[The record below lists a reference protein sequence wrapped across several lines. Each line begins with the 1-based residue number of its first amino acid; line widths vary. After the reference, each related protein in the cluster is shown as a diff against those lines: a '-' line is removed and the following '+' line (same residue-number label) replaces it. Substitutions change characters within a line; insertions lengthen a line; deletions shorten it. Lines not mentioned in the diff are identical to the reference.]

1 MGNLKMKLIVT
12 LSVLLISLSA
22 ITCVGN
28 AFDKKWCGNSKVD
41 VEITTEWDGKKE
53 KTHASIVVPTTL
65 SEVSI
70 FDNKVAKLIQKT
82 EQGLVLTLDG
92 KANAKHLGVIYNY
105 DEDDNTQIFI
115 PYLYLS
121 SITPNMDILNVNM
134 ARTFA
139 KVENKMFNIVP
150 VVDAFGTPLCECQ
163 QAMLLERIQ
172 QNLTKRLA
180 ILAHIAKN
188 ISSNIVWIA
197 HYNAEITKW
206 TNWKP
211 NKTLRDSLTKQA
223 TNKDAECSAF
233 QSAIEQL
240 NAEIMTE
247 VTSLAGKNEES
258 VKNDSKINWATDL
271 IDRGSLET
279 TWNYVD
285 KDQYS
290 QSFMSGKP
298 SGDTTYWKDIQ
309 TYVGKALTQMQ
320 LVKLDYLRQYPQ
332 IEPQIVSIA
341 AIKQNLETLSK
352 KEKLDLPGLNIN
364 ISGVQLVLTK
374 TETLLATKISS

>member
-41 VEITTEWDGKKE
+41 VEITTNWEGKKE

-70 FDNKVAKLIQKT
+70 FDDKVAKLIQKT

-139 KVENKMFNIVP
+139 KVETKMFNIVP

-180 ILAHIAKN
+180 ILAHISKN
-188 ISSNIVWIA
+188 ISQNMVWVA
-197 HYNAEITKW
+197 YWNSEITKW

-223 TNKDAECSAF
+223 TNKQTECSAF
-233 QSAIEQL
+233 ELAITRL
-240 NAEIMTE
+240 NADIVLEE
-247 VTSLAGKNEES
+247 NSLAGKQQDTQ
-258 VKNDSKINWATDL
+258 KLDSSIKYLEAKINAYTVGMNGNW
-271 IDRGSLET
+271 
-279 TWNYVD
+279 VD
-285 KDQYS
+285 NKDVDS
-290 QSFMSGKP
+290 QGRITKYWYNIQRYMSA
-298 SGDTTYWKDIQ
+298 S
-309 TYVGKALTQMQ
+309 LTQMEF
-320 LVKLDYLRQYPQ
+320 VKTNFIREYPE
-332 IEPQIVSIA
+332 ITPQIVSIS
-341 AIKQNLETLSK
+341 AIKQTFYELSK
-352 KEKLDLPGLNIN
+352 KAKLDLPGIEAN
-364 ISGVQLVLTK
+364 ISGVQLIVTK
-374 TETLLATKISS
+374 TATLLESKK

>member
-223 TNKDAECSAF
+223 TNKQTECSAF
-233 QSAIEQL
+233 ELAITRL
-240 NAEIMTE
+240 NADIILEE
-247 VTSLAGKNEES
+247 NSLAGKQQDTQ
-258 VKNDSKINWATDL
+258 KLDSSIKYLEAKINAYTVGMNGNW
-271 IDRGSLET
+271 
-279 TWNYVD
+279 VD
-285 KDQYS
+285 NKDVDS
-290 QSFMSGKP
+290 QGRITKYWYNIQRYMSA
-298 SGDTTYWKDIQ
+298 S
-309 TYVGKALTQMQ
+309 LTQMEF
-320 LVKLDYLRQYPQ
+320 VKTNFIREYPE
-332 IEPQIVSIA
+332 ITPQIVSIS
-341 AIKQNLETLSK
+341 AIKQTFYELSK
-352 KEKLDLPGLNIN
+352 KAKLDLPGIEAN
-364 ISGVQLVLTK
+364 ISGVQLIVTK
-374 TETLLATKISS
+374 TATLLESKK

>member
-1 MGNLKMKLIVT
+1 MQ
-12 LSVLLISLSA
+12 
-22 ITCVGN
+22 
-28 AFDKKWCGNSKVD
+28 
-41 VEITTEWDGKKE
+41 E
-53 KTHASIVVPTTL
+53 
-65 SEVSI
+65 
-70 FDNKVAKLIQKT
+70 
-82 EQGLVLTLDG
+82 
-92 KANAKHLGVIYNY
+92 
-105 DEDDNTQIFI
+105 
-115 PYLYLS
+115 
-121 SITPNMDILNVNM
+121 
-134 ARTFA
+134 
-139 KVENKMFNIVP
+139 
-150 VVDAFGTPLCECQ
+150 
-163 QAMLLERIQ
+163 
-172 QNLTKRLA
+172 
-180 ILAHIAKN
+180 
-188 ISSNIVWIA
+188 
-197 HYNAEITKW
+197 
-206 TNWKP
+206 
-211 NKTLRDSLTKQA
+211 
-223 TNKDAECSAF
+223 
-233 QSAIEQL
+233 
-240 NAEIMTE
+240 
-247 VTSLAGKNEES
+247 KNEES

-271 IDRGSLET
+271 IDRGNLET

>member
-1 MGNLKMKLIVT
+1 MKLIVT

-41 VEITTEWDGKKE
+41 VEITTEWAGKKE

-70 FDNKVAKLIQKT
+70 FDDKVAKLIQKT

-121 SITPNMDILNVNM
+121 SVTPNMDILNVNM

-139 KVENKMFNIVP
+139 KVETKMFNIVP

-163 QAMLLERIQ
+163 QTMLLERIQ
-172 QNLTKRLA
+172 QNLIKRLA
-180 ILAHIAKN
+180 ILAHISKN
-188 ISSNIVWIA
+188 ISNNMVWVTF
-197 HYNAEITKW
+197 YNSEITKW

-223 TNKDAECSAF
+223 GNKEIECKAF
-233 QSAIEQL
+233 EKAIQRL
-240 NAEIMTE
+240 NGEITLE
-247 VTSLAGKNEES
+247 ENSLAKKVQETQKLDASIKYQEGNIDDLTYGMNVNWKDGVDTNAKNE
-258 VKNDSKINWATDL
+258 IT
-271 IDRGSLET
+271 
-279 TWNYVD
+279 
-285 KDQYS
+285 QYWS
-290 QSFMSGKP
+290 
-298 SGDTTYWKDIQ
+298 DIQ
-309 TYVGKALTQMQ
+309 YYMGGALGQMQ
-320 LVKLDYLRQYPQ
+320 YVKQNFIREYADIDPQ
-332 IEPQIVSIA
+332 IASISL
-341 AIKQNLETLSK
+341 IKQNFETLSK
-352 KEKLDLPGLNIN
+352 KPKLDVAGIDANV
-364 ISGVQLVLTK
+364 SGVHLIVTK
-374 TETLLATKISS
+374 TATLLEENK